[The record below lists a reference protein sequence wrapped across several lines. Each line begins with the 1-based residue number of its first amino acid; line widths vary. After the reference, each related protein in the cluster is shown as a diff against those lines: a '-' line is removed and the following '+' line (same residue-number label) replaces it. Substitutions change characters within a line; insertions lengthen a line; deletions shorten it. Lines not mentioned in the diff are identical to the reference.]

1 MKTEN
6 VAEFGAEDFDAADEA
21 EMTVRIN
28 GKPTSWVWSFAGP
41 GHPQTIAQGNRLARE
56 RLNEEREKEEAR
68 VNGRKWVD
76 REDTPE
82 EARLR
87 NVNWVVE
94 RIVGWSPVKIEGEL
108 VPFSQ
113 DAARKILMD
122 PRKGQIFVQALEFLA
137 SEKSF
142 MRRSAGN

>member
-1 MKTEN
+1 MKTEI
-6 VAEFGAEDFDAADEA
+6 VAEFGADDFDAADDA
-21 EMTVRIN
+21 EMTVRVG
-28 GKPTSWVWSFAGP
+28 GKPTTWVWSFAGP
-41 GHPQTIAQGNRLARE
+41 GHPQTIAQSNRLARE
-56 RLNEEREKEEAR
+56 RLNEDREKEEAR

-76 REDTPE
+76 HEDTPE
-82 EARLR
+82 SSRLR

-94 RIVGWSPVKIEGEL
+94 RLLGWSAVKIDGEI

-122 PRKGQIFVQALEFLA
+122 PRKQQIFVQALEFLA

-142 MRRSAGN
+142 MRRSAGS